1 MYNVI
6 KQLNYQSCFLHIDNL
21 AVANLPLTVAYHVI
35 LNSVSEKSEWIKA
48 ALVHFVEVV
57 ERCM

>member
-6 KQLNYQSCFLHIDNL
+6 KQLNYQSCLLHFDNL
-21 AVANLPLTVAYHVI
+21 AVANLHLIVAYHVM

-48 ALVHFVEVV
+48 AIGLLKW
-57 ERCM
+57 